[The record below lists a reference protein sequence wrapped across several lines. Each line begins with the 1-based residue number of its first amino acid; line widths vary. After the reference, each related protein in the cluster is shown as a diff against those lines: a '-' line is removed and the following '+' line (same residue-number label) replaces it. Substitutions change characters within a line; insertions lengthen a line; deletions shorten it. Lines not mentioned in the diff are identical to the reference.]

1 MSLVKDW
8 PSKLQEFYY
17 NDNNR
22 VNKSTRPSTPY
33 QLAPPT
39 ESGKYFFR
47 YSLVYFL
54 KKKINTNL
62 ILRK

>member
-33 QLAPPT
+33 QLFFKIPNFAPPT
-39 ESGKYFFR
+39 KSQVSIFF
-47 YSLVYFL
+47 V
-54 KKKINTNL
+54 IH
-62 ILRK
+62 